1 MGEMFLRSGIGAR
14 TWVPDGVTPFVHLFG
29 ESAGRAVVVI
39 PRSEEQRFSAMCAA
53 RGLPA
58 VRIGVVDSGLAAEA
72 GEQVL
77 TVAVPDD
84 DDLVIGLAEMTATHN
99 ALLPELFG

>member
-1 MGEMFLRSGIGAR
+1 
-14 TWVPDGVTPFVHLFG
+14 
-29 ESAGRAVVVI
+29 
-39 PRSEEQRFSAMCAA
+39 MCAA

-58 VRIGVVDSGLAAEA
+58 VRIGVVDSGLAADA

-99 ALLPELFG
+99 ALFPELFG